1 MNSIVSSAN
10 QGQPL
15 APPGLKIFAL
25 ALKIMGISLW
35 ATYLVYLPLPELF
48 QAEAALKL
56 AGLIE
61 PGMVFYSLATA
72 GAAFFVWGKLI
83 GQAEGDGLS
92 RQTLLRASAL
102 GMLMLALMRL
112 GTTLFP
118 HGPFKEM
125 LALPIGEFVVFSL
138 IAILLQRAAKS

>member
-35 ATYLVYLPLPELF
+35 VTYLVYLPLPELF

-72 GAAFFVWGKLI
+72 GV
-83 GQAEGDGLS
+83 
-92 RQTLLRASAL
+92 
-102 GMLMLALMRL
+102 LALILTWHLL
-112 GTTLFP
+112 GYWLWLI
-118 HGPFKEM
+118 KEIAKANVNVARVI
-125 LALPIGEFVVFSL
+125 LNPKLPISPIMVRS
-138 IAILLQRAAKS
+138 R